1 MEAEAAKAG
10 LKRYCLRILLKSTVH
25 FDFFLAMGPAAKI
38 DFEGTVN
45 TCEYSKQEL
54 DIVMQQ

>member
-1 MEAEAAKAG
+1 ME
-10 LKRYCLRILLKSTVH
+10 LKSYCLRKLQMSLVH
-25 FDFFLAMGPAAKI
+25 FDFFLAEAPATKS

-45 TCEYSKQEL
+45 TCGHSKQEL